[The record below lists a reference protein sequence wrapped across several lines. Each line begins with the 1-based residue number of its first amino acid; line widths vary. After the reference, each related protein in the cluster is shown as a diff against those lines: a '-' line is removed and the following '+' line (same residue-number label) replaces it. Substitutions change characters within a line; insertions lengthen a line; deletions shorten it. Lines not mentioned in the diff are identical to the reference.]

1 MCQAMFTVKAG
12 SNPVLTSKL
21 IEIVKK
27 NNMTTVLVVF
37 LLVTSIIF
45 NCVFFNIIT
54 QNQKLILDEIEELK
68 NKSYE
73 G

>member
-1 MCQAMFTVKAG
+1 
-12 SNPVLTSKL
+12 
-21 IEIVKK
+21 
-27 NNMTTVLVVF
+27 MTIVLVVF

-45 NCVFFNIIT
+45 NCVFFNIVT
-54 QNQKLILDEIEELK
+54 QNQKYILDKIEELK

>member
-1 MCQAMFTVKAG
+1 
-12 SNPVLTSKL
+12 
-21 IEIVKK
+21 
-27 NNMTTVLVVF
+27 MTIVLVVF

-54 QNQKLILDEIEELK
+54 QNQKYILDKIEELK